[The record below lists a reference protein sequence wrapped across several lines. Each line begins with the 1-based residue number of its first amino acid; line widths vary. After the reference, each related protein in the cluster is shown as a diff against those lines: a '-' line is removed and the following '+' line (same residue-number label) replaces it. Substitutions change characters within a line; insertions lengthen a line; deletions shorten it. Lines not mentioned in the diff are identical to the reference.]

1 MNCMNSDNIKFVSV
15 EDYSNKIIENKSN
28 SKVRSW
34 YYSECKNNNLIKED
48 SLSRLLSVVEN
59 KDFIIISVY
68 RQFDKNGNQVS
79 KKTNI
84 LRNRKLRSIL
94 NNHKMGV
101 HQLVGVWQEAPTGM
115 DYEQAKKDGLLT
127 DSVER
132 SYLVAKPDSMTTSDF
147 INLAIELMTID
158 GETQDAVVFHCADV
172 IGKEGYYILNNDGSF
187 FKIGDKLTLGKIS
200 QAYSRHVK
208 KSSIPFVFEG
218 LEVPVSNS
226 GKLVFKKLNI
236 LYI

>member
-1 MNCMNSDNIKFVSV
+1 MMNKVNKIYDDLILSTIKPF
-15 EDYSNKIIENKSN
+15 EDYSDKIIKTENQIK
-28 SKVRSW
+28 
-34 YYSECKNNNLIKED
+34 YADGHNNCIISED
-48 SLSRLLSVVEN
+48 SLSRTLSIMKDKDFAILTAYRSNFSKVEN
-59 KDFIIISVY
+59 IV
-68 RQFDKNGNQVS
+68 
-79 KKTNI
+79 
-84 LRNRKLRSIL
+84 RNRKLRAIL

-101 HQLVGVWQEAPTGM
+101 HQLVGHWQEAPAGM

-132 SYLVAKPDSMTTSDF
+132 FYLVAKPDSMTTSDF

-158 GETQDAVVFHCADV
+158 GETQDGVVFHCADV
-172 IGKEGYYILNNDGSF
+172 TGKEGYYILNNDGSF

-208 KSSIPFVFEG
+208 KSNIPFVFEG

-226 GKLVFKKLNI
+226 GKLAFKKLNI
-236 LYI
+236 LYV